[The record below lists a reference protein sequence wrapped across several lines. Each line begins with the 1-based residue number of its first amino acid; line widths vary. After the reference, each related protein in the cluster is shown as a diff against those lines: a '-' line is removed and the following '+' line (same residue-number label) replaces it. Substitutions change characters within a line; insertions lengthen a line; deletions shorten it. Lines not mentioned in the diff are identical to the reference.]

1 MSKKGTNHLLITLET
16 ATLWFS
22 PSTKH
27 CNTLQRGRLPCYM
40 NISRNDNAPRTE
52 CAEPARWLAL
62 KRCCACH
69 HHNDNG
75 FKLLQNYKTAALDSF
90 LSPFRLTL
98 LKNNYIW
105 NLKSQNTK
113 GAWVAASLLPNLH
126 LARRKNCQIA
136 FRTIFQLQNLIR
148 GALGTTIFP
157 LRTMQLAIFL
167 CFRFLMQLYFLYC
180 SVVEPGTKCRCWS
193 CHFSSTGRLG
203 GLNAPALT
211 FIGPR

>member
-1 MSKKGTNHLLITLET
+1 MEWVLQVDSVALTFVLSVLSRPGDWLSSAAVRAIITMT
-16 ATLWFS
+16 
-22 PSTKH
+22 
-27 CNTLQRGRLPCYM
+27 M
-40 NISRNDNAPRTE
+40 
-52 CAEPARWLAL
+52 AL
-62 KRCCACH
+62 
-69 HHNDNG
+69 NY
-75 FKLLQNYKTAALDSF
+75 YKTTKQQHLIAFCPPSGSLYW
-90 LSPFRLTL
+90 
-98 LKNNYIW
+98 KNNYIW